1 MRLRWGDWNDCHVI
15 ARGNRFVQEIN
26 GLQTIDVI
34 DKDRDKVRTEGILEF
49 QLHAGNPML
58 VKFNDIQLKRLR

>member
-1 MRLRWGDWNDCHVI
+1 
-15 ARGNRFVQEIN
+15 VQEIN

-58 VKFNDIQLKRLR
+58 VKFKDIQLKRPR